1 MNKQSH
7 KQIRPNYFTFTI
19 TFALVLAATLSFCK
33 AGYVAINHD
42 ERMKARLTAENYA
55 ARLSQEVKEAISL
68 SEHLEFVVK
77 IKHGQQLQI
86 KQIGPELIRQLP
98 FASSVQFVPNS
109 VVTQICPLKGNE
121 KGLVDLWHDKDRGPV
136 VRYGA
141 KHDVVTIQGPFELF
155 QGGTGMAVRN
165 PVFLK
170 QGGKRKLWGFTIVIV
185 NTDQLFK
192 KSRTSM
198 SKNGYDYR
206 LTKQL
211 TPLTKKYS
219 VIAKSKGKLSKP
231 VKITFTSDD
240 KQDKWQLEVAP
251 KAGWTAGKKFFWILS
266 FVIVIEALFFMLIWN
281 FFKIKALQLEA
292 TIDPLTK
299 VYNRTGFEAALKS
312 WIKKHPDQPFT
323 LLMIDVDDFK
333 FFNDYYGHQVGDE
346 VLTWIGNML
355 ARSQNSGLLA
365 CRYGGD
371 EFCAAILGKSAQA
384 AEATIKQIHDSGHG
398 FKSRGKKISY
408 SLSIGYADYPLLA
421 MSMTDLLAKADEA
434 LYAVKMDHKDGVK
447 CYGQGQHHDIRSQI
461 GFTVH
466 DLIMSTPTP
475 LIVFEAKKGG
485 NTLFVNQSCMRLLG
499 YQNIWQFFNVIR
511 SNPFA
516 FILEADLPWVV
527 EWLRLYI
534 EDGRKNET
542 RELRLR
548 LITAEGQRAKV
559 KAQARMTD
567 SLKYGQVMYVSF
579 EDWQQA

>member
-55 ARLSQEVKEAISL
+55 ARLSQEVKEAKEAISL

-251 KAGWTAGKKFFWILS
+251 KAGWTAGKTVFWILS

-346 VLTWIGNML
+346 VLTRYAGEKSKFWP
-355 ARSQNSGLLA
+355 AGLPLWG
-365 CRYGGD
+365 RRVLRGD
-371 EFCAAILGKSAQA
+371 LGQERAS
-384 AEATIKQIHDSGHG
+384 
-398 FKSRGKKISY
+398 SRGDDQ
-408 SLSIGYADYPLLA
+408 AD
-421 MSMTDLLAKADEA
+421 S
-434 LYAVKMDHKDGVK
+434 
-447 CYGQGQHHDIRSQI
+447 
-461 GFTVH
+461 
-466 DLIMSTPTP
+466 
-475 LIVFEAKKGG
+475 
-485 NTLFVNQSCMRLLG
+485 
-499 YQNIWQFFNVIR
+499 
-511 SNPFA
+511 
-516 FILEADLPWVV
+516 
-527 EWLRLYI
+527 
-534 EDGRKNET
+534 
-542 RELRLR
+542 
-548 LITAEGQRAKV
+548 
-559 KAQARMTD
+559 
-567 SLKYGQVMYVSF
+567 
-579 EDWQQA
+579 

>member
-192 KSRTSM
+192 KSRASM

-251 KAGWTAGKKFFWILS
+251 KAGWTAGKKVFWILS

-312 WIKKHPDQPFT
+312 
-323 LLMIDVDDFK
+323 
-333 FFNDYYGHQVGDE
+333 
-346 VLTWIGNML
+346 
-355 ARSQNSGLLA
+355 
-365 CRYGGD
+365 
-371 EFCAAILGKSAQA
+371 
-384 AEATIKQIHDSGHG
+384 
-398 FKSRGKKISY
+398 
-408 SLSIGYADYPLLA
+408 
-421 MSMTDLLAKADEA
+421 
-434 LYAVKMDHKDGVK
+434 
-447 CYGQGQHHDIRSQI
+447 
-461 GFTVH
+461 
-466 DLIMSTPTP
+466 
-475 LIVFEAKKGG
+475 
-485 NTLFVNQSCMRLLG
+485 
-499 YQNIWQFFNVIR
+499 
-511 SNPFA
+511 
-516 FILEADLPWVV
+516 
-527 EWLRLYI
+527 
-534 EDGRKNET
+534 
-542 RELRLR
+542 
-548 LITAEGQRAKV
+548 
-559 KAQARMTD
+559 
-567 SLKYGQVMYVSF
+567 
-579 EDWQQA
+579 

>member
-7 KQIRPNYFTFTI
+7 KQIQPNYFAFAI

-33 AGYVAINHD
+33 VGYEVINHD

-55 ARLSQEVKEAISL
+55 ARLSQEVKEAIIL
-68 SEHLEFVVK
+68 SENLESVVK
-77 IKHGQQLQI
+77 IKHGKQLQI

-98 FASSVQFVPNS
+98 FASSVQFAPNS
-109 VVTQICPLKGNE
+109 IVTQIYPLKGNE
-121 KGLVDLWHDKDRGPV
+121 KGLGNLWYDKERGPV

-170 QGGKRKLWGFTIVIV
+170 QGGKRKLWGFTIVII

-192 KSRTSM
+192 KSRASM

-211 TPLTKKYS
+211 TPLTKKYT
-219 VIAKSKGKLSKP
+219 VIAKSKRKMSKP

-240 KQDKWQLEVAP
+240 KQDRWQLEVAP
-251 KAGWTAGKKFFWILS
+251 KAGWTAGKKVLWILC
-266 FVIVIEALFFMLIWN
+266 FVIVIETLFFMLIWN
-281 FFKIKALQLEA
+281 SFKIKALQLEA

-312 WIKKHPDQPFT
+312 WTKKHPDQPFT

-346 VLTWIGNML
+346 VLTRIGNML
-355 ARSQNSGLLA
+355 ARRQNSGLLA

-398 FKSRGKKISY
+398 FKSRGKMISY

-421 MSMTDLLAKADEA
+421 TSMTDLLAKADEA

-461 GFTVH
+461 GFTIH

-485 NTLFVNQSCMRLLG
+485 NTLFANQSCMRLLG
-499 YQNIWQFFNVIR
+499 YQNIWQFFDVIR

-516 FILEADLPWVV
+516 FILDADLPWVV
-527 EWLRLYI
+527 AWLRLYI

-579 EDWQQA
+579 EDWQQE